1 MRFSRRILGVLA
13 VMLSIFVTMPVFA
26 ETLSLEEYEISIVVP
41 DDYIVITEDDYNDNE
56 LYKSVSLFFSENLNI
71 QMENFEMYK
80 RLMLNLF
87 DKGGIMFMFSAN
99 KKADLTLYAIYD
111 EKYKEFSDYEL
122 NELCTIMVEASAEEN
137 KKAECEVVTIN
148 SNKYNKITTY
158 DSLGDQIKYNISMD
172 GVSYTYTFYS
182 YGDDDLSN
190 EFDKIMKSVEYLDK
204 KNDESLN
211 ENMSIITMVVSCF
224 IILVGAVIVV
234 IALKRN
240 K

>member
-1 MRFSRRILGVLA
+1 
-13 VMLSIFVTMPVFA
+13 
-26 ETLSLEEYEISIVVP
+26 
-41 DDYIVITEDDYNDNE
+41 
-56 LYKSVSLFFSENLNI
+56 
-71 QMENFEMYK
+71 
-80 RLMLNLF
+80 
-87 DKGGIMFMFSAN
+87 
-99 KKADLTLYAIYD
+99 
-111 EKYKEFSDYEL
+111 
-122 NELCTIMVEASAEEN
+122 
-137 KKAECEVVTIN
+137 
-148 SNKYNKITTY
+148 
-158 DSLGDQIKYNISMD
+158 MD